1 MLSFRRCAPCSG
13 PRCCSS
19 WSTTCAS
26 EIEGLRDGPFL
37 GKFWENS
44 ARSEMTRMTE
54 FTGENGTFTFG
65 GLFSMY
71 KKDKKQRIRRLE
83 PWLKFLAK
91 PALWVQIPKIW
102 ATEVEEFWGFAAPKV
117 DSHRSGGWDFE
128 SLSWILAE
136 NWDMSW
142 IVMEDSVPLDACDW
156 PGLQFSLRTWSTATS
171 RMPRSPWR
179 RVPCCRS
186 SLERCSCRAAVC
198 LVMWTR
204 CKNQEHMVNYRSCY
218 SLTKFDFFPK
228 HPFSSFESWCLG
240 WCLYRK
246 PLQPEMLPK
255 SI

>member
-1 MLSFRRCAPCSG
+1 MAVSQNIKPRSTPWTHRPIHTPDPYQNAGDPDRSIRLDHRGPIHTRILTQPHIYIISYIYISYIYIYIYVLIYLWYIYILYSLLVGSNSRPSTVDSARCMLSFRRCAPCSG

-71 KKDKKQRIRRLE
+71 KKDKKQRIRGLE

-128 SLSWILAE
+128 SLSWKLAE
-136 NWDMSW
+136 YWLKIGTCHELSW
-142 IVMEDSVPLDACDW
+142 KIL
-156 PGLQFSLRTWSTATS
+156 SL
-171 RMPRSPWR
+171 
-179 RVPCCRS
+179 
-186 SLERCSCRAAVC
+186 
-198 LVMWTR
+198 
-204 CKNQEHMVNYRSCY
+204 
-218 SLTKFDFFPK
+218 
-228 HPFSSFESWCLG
+228 
-240 WCLYRK
+240 
-246 PLQPEMLPK
+246 
-255 SI
+255 